1 MTDNG
6 RLCDCGQA
14 YAKPQYV
21 CGDRMGFECCDA
33 CMAKAY
39 ALATEPFI
47 EQFIRTHG
55 RAKAKA

>member
-1 MTDNG
+1 
-6 RLCDCGQA
+6 
-14 YAKPQYV
+14 
-21 CGDRMGFECCDA
+21 MGFECCDA